1 MEGFSRR
8 SSRSGQ
14 NKARVSQVQTVTFRA
29 IILGLAGAVFVAT
42 GGYVTGFMRVP
53 ALTRGHLPISIFG
66 LLFLLMAAINPLLH
80 RLRAGWRLRSTEIA
94 VALAMVLVSCNI
106 PSAGL
111 MRTFSSILV
120 MPVHFNQVMPGW
132 RKVGVLNYVPPGL
145 LVTPSAEDQ
154 SRVVGGFIYGL
165 GKSGEPIGLGEVP
178 WGAWAAPLS
187 FWIPIVVLA
196 AVATMC
202 MSLIIHR
209 QWAHRERLRYPIA
222 DFANTL
228 LEQDPH
234 RLVGP
239 IFRNKLFWLGLI
251 LLLSIRVF
259 NCANTWA
266 ETGVKIPLG
275 FKFTEAFQTKFPRF
289 VLMEEA
295 RYVIEPLIIP
305 TAVAFT
311 FFLASDIGFS
321 MGVTSLITLAAQY
334 VMVNRLGMTVTGS
347 GTGGGVKAWVGF
359 GAFFGYTLM
368 LLYIGRRGY
377 WQTFKRA
384 VLFRA
389 QADTDATGAWAGRL
403 FLLSFVAMVALFS
416 AVGMGVGMAA
426 VTLALVMVMF
436 LVLARINAECG
447 AFFFKPE
454 WTLVPV
460 LGGMF
465 SMPVLGPKATVL
477 AGMLMIILLAD
488 PFEGLIPYVINGL
501 KIADVTGVSPGKT
514 ASVQVLAFVL
524 ALAVAM
530 PIGLW
535 ADYNYGHPVD
545 SVGSKWS
552 LVPFSTTDTVVTGA
566 RLSGQVEQITSWS
579 SWDRL
584 LHMRPVN
591 MFLPSVGVGLV
602 GVLLLSGLR
611 LRYPWWPLHP
621 IILLGYGA
629 WTMGKF
635 GASFLLGW
643 AIKSA
648 IMRLGGPRA
657 YHQGRHFMMGVI
669 AGDLCGG
676 MIHMATYYLYYAL
689 TGTQVSGP
697 MLVLW

>member
-1 MEGFSRR
+1 PP
-8 SSRSGQ
+8 
-14 NKARVSQVQTVTFRA
+14 
-29 IILGLAGAVFVAT
+29 AG
-42 GGYVTGFMRVP
+42 
-53 ALTRGHLPISIFG
+53 
-66 LLFLLMAAINPLLH
+66 
-80 RLRAGWRLRSTEIA
+80 
-94 VALAMVLVSCNI
+94 
-106 PSAGL
+106 
-111 MRTFSSILV
+111 
-120 MPVHFNQVMPGW
+120 
-132 RKVGVLNYVPPGL
+132 
-145 LVTPSAEDQ
+145 DD
-154 SRVVGGFIYGL
+154 SRVVGGFIAGL
-165 GKSGEPIGLGEVP
+165 GRPGHPIGLGDVP
-178 WGAWAAPLS
+178 WASWEAPLS

-202 MSLIIHR
+202 MSLILHR

-234 RLVGP
+234 RIMGP

-266 ETGVKIPLG
+266 ETGVDIPL
-275 FKFTEAFQTKFPRF
+275 KFDFESVIKTKFPKF

-295 RYVIEPLIIP
+295 RYVVKPLIIP
-305 TAVAFT
+305 TAMAFT

-321 MGVTSLITLAAQY
+321 LGVTSLITLAAHY

-347 GTGGGVKAWVGF
+347 GTGGGVKAWVSF
-359 GAFFGYTLM
+359 GAFFGYTLV
-368 LLYIGRRGY
+368 LLYVGRRYY
-377 WQTFKRA
+377 WQTLKQA
-384 VLFRA
+384 ILFRA
-389 QADTDATGAWAGRL
+389 QTDTDATGAWAGRL
-403 FLLSFVAMVALFS
+403 FLLSFLAMVALFA
-416 AVGMGVGMAA
+416 AVGMGVGMALIT
-426 VTLALVMVMF
+426 VGLVMITF

-454 WTLVPV
+454 WTLIPV
-460 LGGMF
+460 LGGLF

-488 PFEGLIPYVINGL
+488 PFEALIPYVINGL
-501 KIADVTGVSPGKT
+501 KIADRVGVSPGRT
-514 ASVQVLAFVL
+514 TLVQVLAFVL
-524 ALAVAM
+524 ALAVAI
-530 PIGLW
+530 PVGLW
-535 ADYNYGHPVD
+535 ADYNFGRVVD
-545 SVGSKWS
+545 ASASEEPSQPAGSQWS
-552 LVPFSTTDTVVTGA
+552 KVAFSSTERGLTQTI
-566 RLSGQVEQITSWS
+566 LSGQLQQSVSWS
-579 SWDRL
+579 SLDRL
-584 LHMRPVN
+584 RHMRPVP
-591 MFLPSVGVGLV
+591 MFLGSVGVGLV
-602 GVLLLSGLR
+602 GVLLLGGLR

-648 IMRLGGPRA
+648 ITRLGGPKA
-657 YHQGRHFMMGVI
+657 YYHGRHFMMGVI

-676 MIHMATYYLYYAL
+676 MIYMATYYIHYAV

>member
-1 MEGFSRR
+1 
-8 SSRSGQ
+8 
-14 NKARVSQVQTVTFRA
+14 VSVTFRA
-29 IILGLAGAVFVAT
+29 IILGLLSAVFVAT
-42 GGYVTGFMRVP
+42 VGYVTSFMRVP

-66 LLFLLMAAINPLLH
+66 LLFVLMAAINPLLH
-80 RLRAGWRLRSTEIA
+80 RVRAAWRLRSTEIA

-106 PSAGL
+106 PHAGL

-120 MPVHFNQVMPGW
+120 LPIHFNKALPGW

-145 LVTPSAEDQ
+145 LVTPGGDESQ
-154 SRVVGGFIYGL
+154 VVGGFISGL
-165 GKSGEPIGLGEVP
+165 GKPGQPIGLGDVP
-178 WGAWAAPLS
+178 WAAWEAPLS

-196 AVATMC
+196 AVATISL
-202 MSLIIHR
+202 SLIVHR

-228 LEQDPH
+228 IDQEPH
-234 RLVGP
+234 RFIGP

-259 NCANTWA
+259 NCANSWA
-266 ETGVKIPLG
+266 ETGVDIPLK
-275 FKFTEAFQTKFPRF
+275 FKFEAIRLKFPKF
-289 VLMEEA
+289 AEMEEA
-295 RYVIEPLIIP
+295 RYVVEPLIIP
-305 TAVAFT
+305 TAMAFT

-321 MGVTSLITLAAQY
+321 MGITSLVTLAAQY
-334 VMVNRLGMTVTGS
+334 VMVRQLGMTVTAAN
-347 GTGGGVKAWVGF
+347 TGGGIKSWVSF
-359 GAFFGYTLM
+359 GAFFGYTLV
-368 LLYIGRRGY
+368 LLYIGRRAY

-389 QADTDATGAWAGRL
+389 HTDTDAAGAWAGRL
-403 FLLSFVAMVALFS
+403 FLLSCAGMVAMLT
-416 AVGMGVGMAA
+416 AVGMGLGMA
-426 VTLALVMVMF
+426 VLLIALVVITF

-454 WTLVPV
+454 WTIVPI
-460 LGGMF
+460 LGGLF

-477 AGMLMIILLAD
+477 AGMLMIVLLAD
-488 PFEGLIPYVINGL
+488 PFESLIPYVINGL

-514 ASVQVLAFVL
+514 ASVQAVAFVV

-535 ADYNYGHPVD
+535 ADYNYGRVVD
-545 SVGSKWS
+545 ASASEGSSQPAGSQWS
-552 LVPFSTTDTVVTGA
+552 KVAFSATERGLTATILGNQLQQTL
-566 RLSGQVEQITSWS
+566 RWS

-584 LHMRPVN
+584 LHMRPVP
-591 MFLPSVGVGLV
+591 MFLPSVAVGLI

-621 IILLGYGA
+621 IILLGFGA

-643 AIKSA
+643 IIKSA
-648 IMRLGGPRA
+648 ITRLGGPKA

-676 MIHMATYYLYYAL
+676 MIYMATYYIHYAV
-689 TGTQVSGP
+689 TGTQISGP